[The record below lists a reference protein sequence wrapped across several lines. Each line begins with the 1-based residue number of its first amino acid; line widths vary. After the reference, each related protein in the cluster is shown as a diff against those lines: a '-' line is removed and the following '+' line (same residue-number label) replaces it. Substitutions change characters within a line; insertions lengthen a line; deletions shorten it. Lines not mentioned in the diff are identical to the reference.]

1 MENVYI
7 FKCFSYIHVRGF
19 NMRKNKD
26 IIEQIEEDLDN
37 NLYSHKSR
45 ENLVEDDELTP
56 EEAGFMEG
64 YENAG

>member
-1 MENVYI
+1 MGAR
-7 FKCFSYIHVRGF
+7 K
-19 NMRKNKD
+19 MKKNKD

-37 NLYSHKSR
+37 NIYSHKSR
-45 ENLVEDDELTP
+45 EHLVESDEMTP